1 MKVISLGVG
10 RTGTY
15 SLKLA
20 LEKLGFGPCHHME
33 EVMKNAP
40 TQVPLWAKAAAGH
53 ADWRAMYA
61 GYNSATDWPT
71 AAFARELPVQY
82 PNAKFILT
90 VRSPETW
97 AASFLATIYKFCA
110 ERHNVRPELQSW
122 IDMVY
127 AVIYR
132 TGFPDGLDEAG
143 LAKAFTAH
151 NEAVKAMFPAGKLLV
166 FQVKEGWGPL
176 CEYLGVPVPDEPF
189 PRTNDRG
196 EFWDLA
202 GQALLP
208 A

>member
-33 EVMKNAP
+33 EVLQHAQK
-40 TQVPLWAKAAAGH
+40 QVPLWAKAASGH
-53 ADWRAMYA
+53 PDWRAMYA

-71 AAFARELPVQY
+71 AAFARELAVQY

-90 VRSPETW
+90 VRTPESW
-97 AASFLATIYKFCA
+97 ADSFAQTIYKFCA
-110 ERHNVRPELQSW
+110 ERANVRPELQPW
-122 IDMVY
+122 LDMVF
-127 AVIYR
+127 AVVHR
-132 TGFPDGLDEAG
+132 TGFPDGLDAAG
-143 LAKAFTAH
+143 LKKAFVAH
-151 NEAVKAMFPAGKLLV
+151 NEAVKALFPASKLLV

-176 CEYLGVPVPDEPF
+176 CEYLGVAVPDEPF

-196 EFWDLA
+196 EFWDLV
-202 GQALLP
+202 QPALAP